1 MWCYSR
7 SVKSQAIVANDQVL
21 IGVYEISF
29 NEVLILDFV
38 RFVSLFSSSKWNL
51 FHSVV
56 LSKIK
61 ELEVSIRNCIVFLLG
76 IQNTLEKR
84 VSNECI

>member
-1 MWCYSR
+1 MWCYNR
-7 SVKSQAIVANDQVL
+7 SVKSQAIVTNDQVL

-61 ELEVSIRNCIVFLLG
+61 ELKVSIRNCIVFLLG

>member
-1 MWCYSR
+1 MWCYNR
-7 SVKSQAIVANDQVL
+7 SVKWQAIVTNDQVL

-61 ELEVSIRNCIVFLLG
+61 ELKVSIRNCIVFLLG